1 MPTKKLQRKNFPG
14 TRGFTLV
21 ELMVVI
27 IIIGVVSSMS
37 VPPLFRYVASHR
49 LQTNTDRFTTDM
61 QYARS
66 IAISNAQIVNLST
79 TLTNYTLRDALT
91 GEILRQVEFD
101 TGLSMD
107 SNHSVQFY
115 PWGMADDQIFK
126 LSSAAGAYHISLLPT
141 GIVEVT
147 RP

>member
-1 MPTKKLQRKNFPG
+1 MPTKRLQRKILPG

-49 LQTNTDRFTTDM
+49 LQTTTDRFTADI
-61 QYARS
+61 QFARS
-66 IAISNAQIVNLST
+66 VAISNAQIINFST
-79 TLTNYTLRDALT
+79 TETNYTLSDGLT
-91 GEILRQVEFD
+91 GDILRHVEFD

-107 SNHSVQFY
+107 CNHSVMFY
-115 PWGMADDQIFK
+115 PWGMADDDVFK

-141 GIVEVT
+141 GIVEVN